1 MIATCA
7 RYRTGSVCTKEA
19 LFMGNVHNALATA
32 IGMAITFLVSGVVW
46 ITLIAGLYQL
56 VRDQIRRIHTVRPRS
71 RALARESA
79 R

>member
-1 MIATCA
+1 
-7 RYRTGSVCTKEA
+7 
-19 LFMGNVHNALATA
+19 MGNVHNALATT
-32 IGMAITFLVSGVVW
+32 IGLAITVLVSGVVW

-56 VRDQIRRIHTVRPRS
+56 VRDQLRRIHTVRPSSRS

>member
-1 MIATCA
+1 
-7 RYRTGSVCTKEA
+7 
-19 LFMGNVHNALATA
+19 LATA

-46 ITLIAGLYQL
+46 VTLIAGLYQL